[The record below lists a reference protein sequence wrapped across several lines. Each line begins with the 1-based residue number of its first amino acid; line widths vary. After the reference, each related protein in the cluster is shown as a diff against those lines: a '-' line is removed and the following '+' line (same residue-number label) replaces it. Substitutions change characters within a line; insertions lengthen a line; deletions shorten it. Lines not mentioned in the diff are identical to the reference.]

1 MEPEELEAE
10 KELMRMIDARMRD
23 LLPMVRVARHGGG
36 PPLAGHGSFSASGLS
51 DEDVARQYAEREIR
65 SLRRCV
71 GAAWVRADW
80 AAQSREMAPRNVRA
94 LLENVRASLAEIDH
108 GSRGATYLR
117 ALAVNL
123 ERELSGETP

>member
-10 KELMRMIDARMRD
+10 QELMRMIDARMRD
-23 LLPMVRVARHGGG
+23 LLPMVRAERNGGG

-51 DEDVARQYAEREIR
+51 DEAVARQYAEREIR
-65 SLRRCV
+65 LHCG
-71 GAAWVRADW
+71 GAAWWRAQW
-80 AAQSREMAPRNVRA
+80 AMQSREMAPRNVRA
-94 LLENVRASLAEIDH
+94 LLANVRASLAEIDH
-108 GSRGATYLR
+108 ASNAAKYLR